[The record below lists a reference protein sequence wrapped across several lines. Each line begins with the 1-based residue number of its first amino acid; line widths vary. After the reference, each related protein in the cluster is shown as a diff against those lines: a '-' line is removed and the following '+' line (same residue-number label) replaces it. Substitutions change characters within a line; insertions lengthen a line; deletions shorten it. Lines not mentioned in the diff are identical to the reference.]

1 MGPDTLAPVPD
12 PRGPAIRGGLQH
24 SLVGE
29 TRWPRN
35 PRWRHKTSSTRSGP
49 PRLSGPLRSAVLST
63 YGLSLGRTELFEHD
77 FLPTLLGL
85 GGVRDRGYVAPVTLE
100 RKLAETYCALICDA
114 HALAKGA
121 HPSLR
126 VDVIRCRPR
135 HHAKITLIHRQRIV
149 RVIISSANLTHDG
162 CRSQREAAAILDFRP
177 DGGLPPSILSE
188 LAREWM
194 ETLGNA
200 LTDPVRSALDNAV
213 AAAAAWPARAVKG
226 SCPGIRVVFGGPF
239 TALAATGGR
248 LAARG
253 TGPVVEDLFS
263 VLARSRFARDPI
275 RVDRRCAA
283 TAWGFAGGNRA

>member
-1 MGPDTLAPVPD
+1 MAKKSTMAAQNLLDAV
-12 PRGPAIRGGLQH
+12 RPA
-24 SLVGE
+24 E
-29 TRWPRN
+29 AD
-35 PRWRHKTSSTRSGP
+35 
-49 PRLSGPLRSAVLST
+49 GPLRSAVLST
-63 YGLSLGRTELFEHD
+63 YGLSLDQPNFFEHD

-114 HALAKGA
+114 HALAEGA
-121 HPSLR
+121 RPSLR
-126 VDVIRCRPR
+126 VDVIPLARPR

-162 CRSQREAAAILDFRP
+162 YRSQREAAAVLDFRP

-226 SCPGIRVVFGGPF
+226 SLPGIRVVFGGGPSPLWRQLADAWPRGEPVLLWRICSPF
-239 TALAATGGR
+239 WPGADSHATPFESI
-248 LAARG
+248 ADAC
-253 TGPVVEDLFS
+253 DS
-263 VLARSRFARDPI
+263 VGLRWRKPSLR
-275 RVDRRCAA
+275 
-283 TAWGFAGGNRA
+283 